1 MFCPD
6 CGTANVKSQKFCTR
20 CGANILA
27 IDRAREMVGDV
38 AALPTVNQPPSSTIL
53 KIVALISILGFL
65 FITIGTIFLAWIDD
79 RKTPLPVTFG
89 VAGFIALVLIC
100 RSLLRL
106 SSRVDP
112 VRQVIMPSYV
122 TPVAPAPPPV
132 RAVTNRRLGES
143 SSMAYDSVTE
153 ESTRQFES
161 ERQGPLR

>member
-27 IDRAREMVGDV
+27 IDRAREIIGDV
-38 AALPTVNQPPSSTIL
+38 AAGPTVNQPQSTTIL
-53 KIVALISILGFL
+53 KIVALISIFGFL
-65 FITIGTIFLAWIDD
+65 FITSGTVFLALIDD
-79 RKTPLPVTFG
+79 GKSAISIGFG
-89 VAGFIALVLIC
+89 VVGFMALVLIC

-106 SSRVDP
+106 ASRVEP
-112 VRQVIMPSYV
+112 VRQVIAPSYI
-122 TPVAPAPPPV
+122 TPAPPPV
-132 RAVTNRRLGES
+132 RAVTNRRLGEAS
-143 SSMAYDSVTE
+143 IAYDSVTE